1 MMILVKTDSGLPPSP
16 VKGSGEGFVAG
27 VEKPEAAKPT
37 PNPSLVKEGG
47 GQMRFLHYDKKL
59 VARARENKPLWR
71 SKALGRKLVARARE
85 NRKNPTPAESLIWN
99 KVLRHRQ
106 FECHKFAR
114 QKPIG
119 RYIVDFYCA
128 ELRLVVEIDGDSH
141 AAQAAYD
148 EKRTQALNQLGLT
161 VIRYAN
167 RDVLSNLEG
176 VFEDFSSRVAQL
188 AAPVHSFDEGF
199 SA

>member
-1 MMILVKTDSGLPPSP
+1 MILVKTDSGLPPSP

-47 GQMRFLHYDKKL
+47 GQMRFLHYDK
-59 VARARENKPLWR
+59 
-71 SKALGRKLVARARE
+71 KLVARARE